1 MANTSKPYMGITAER
16 DGYVG
21 WLRLESPDT
30 RNALTPEVVEALS
43 IELEAFDSDP
53 DVRCVVVSGT
63 QEVFASGGDEQGQGS
78 LADSAWLRIS
88 GCTTPIV
95 AAVSGYAIEAGFE
108 LALLCDLVVA
118 SETAELGLPQIMLG
132 LVPGGGAT
140 QRLVRA
146 LGKHRAMEL
155 VLTGRRIDAHEAHR
169 MGIVNTVAGKKQ
181 WLDRAGELAAFVAA
195 RPPAAVQL
203 AKSAVLAAAELSLR
217 EGIGEES
224 RLGRLARGSDDRR
237 EALAALA
244 EKRRPK
250 FTGR

>member
-1 MANTSKPYMGITAER
+1 MGLTAQR
-16 DGYVG
+16 DGHVG
-21 WLRLESPDT
+21 LLRIESPDT
-30 RNALTPEVVEALS
+30 RNALTPPVVEALS

-53 DVRCVVVSGT
+53 DVRCVVIAGR
-63 QEVFASGGDEQGQGS
+63 QEVFGSGGDQQGQGS
-78 LADSAWLRIS
+78 QADAAWLRIS
-88 GCTTPIV
+88 GCSTPTV

-118 SETAELGLPQIMLG
+118 SETAELGVPQIMIG

-146 LGKHRAMEL
+146 VGKHRAMEL
-155 VLTGRRIDAHEAHR
+155 VLTGRRLDAHEAQR
-169 MGIVNTVAGKKQ
+169 MGLVNTVTPKKE
-181 WLDRAGELAAFVAA
+181 WLRKATDLAAFIAA

-224 RLGRLARGSDDRR
+224 RLGRLARESDDHA

-250 FTGR
+250 FSGR

>member
-1 MANTSKPYMGITAER
+1 MSLEAKREGF
-16 DGYVG
+16 VG
-21 WLRLESPDT
+21 LLKLEDPEN
-30 RNALTPEVVEALS
+30 RNALTPDVVEALS

-53 DVRCVVVSGT
+53 DVRCVVIAGM
-63 QEVFASGGDEQGQGS
+63 QEVFASGGDQQGQGS
-78 LADSAWLRIS
+78 QADAAWLRIS
-88 GCTTPIV
+88 GCATPLV
-95 AAVSGYAIEAGFE
+95 AAISGYAIEAGFE

-146 LGKHRAMEL
+146 VGKHRAMEL
-155 VLTGRRIDAHEAHR
+155 VLTGRRVDAQEAYR
-169 MGIVNTVAGKKQ
+169 MGIVNQVAGKKD
-181 WLDRAGELAAFVAA
+181 WLRRATDLATFVAA

-203 AKSAVLAAAELSLR
+203 AKSAVLASAELSLR

-224 RLGRLARGSDDRR
+224 RLGRLARESDDRR

-244 EKRRPK
+244 EKRPPR

>member
-1 MANTSKPYMGITAER
+1 MPVTAGR

-21 WLRLESPDT
+21 ILRLESRDA
-30 RNALTPEVVEALS
+30 RNALTPEAVEELS

-53 DVRCVVVSGT
+53 DVRCVVIAGT
-63 QEVFASGGDEQGQGS
+63 KGVFASGGDQQGQGS
-78 LADSAWLRIS
+78 LADAAWLRIS
-88 GCTTPIV
+88 DCSTPLV

-108 LALLCDLVVA
+108 LALLCDIVMA

-132 LVPGGGAT
+132 LVPGGGST

-146 LGKHRAMEL
+146 VGKHRAMEL
-155 VLTGRRIDAHEAHR
+155 VLTGRRVDAYEAQR
-169 MGIVNTVAGKKQ
+169 MGLVNTVVPKKD
-181 WLDRAGELAAFVAA
+181 WLRRATELAHFVAA

-203 AKSAVLAAAELSLR
+203 AKSAVLAAAELSLP

-224 RLGRLARGSDDRR
+224 RLGRIARESADRA

-244 EKRRPK
+244 EKRPPK